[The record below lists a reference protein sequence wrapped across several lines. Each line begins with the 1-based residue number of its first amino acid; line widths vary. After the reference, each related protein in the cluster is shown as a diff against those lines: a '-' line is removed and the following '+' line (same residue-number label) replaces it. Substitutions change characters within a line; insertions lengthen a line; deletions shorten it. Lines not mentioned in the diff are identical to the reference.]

1 MADFSKFDS
10 MVNFEELGK
19 SIEEAKKNTGD
30 YPEVVNGTYR
40 VKLVKLELGTTRDN
54 RPMVK
59 GQFKILEGQ
68 FKNMNLFYNRVIYG
82 TQNDGNMIASVLQ
95 FLNSLEP
102 SEDVGPIVFEKYSQF
117 ADLLLDVAEDCSD
130 ALEYTVKYDSKAFNS
145 IVIVEATE
153 V

>member
-1 MADFSKFDS
+1 MTDFSKFDS
-10 MVNFEELGK
+10 MANFEELGK
-19 SIEEAKKNTGD
+19 SIEEAKKNSGD

-40 VKLVKLELGTTRDN
+40 VKLVKLELGTTKDN
-54 RPMVK
+54 RPIVK

-68 FKNMNLFYNRVIYG
+68 FKNMNLFYNRVIFG

-95 FLNSLEP
+95 FINSLEP
-102 SEDVGPIVFEKYSQF
+102 SEDVGPIVFKKYSQF
-117 ADLLLDVAEDCSD
+117 SDLLLDVAEDCAD